1 MKDDPA
7 IQAVRDAR
15 QRISAAVG
23 RDPRKL
29 VEYYQRL
36 HRERMLAKTPR
47 AEPQDRGTGDA
58 HP

>member
-23 RDPRKL
+23 REPVLLHQVSARIILNDPGR
-29 VEYYQRL
+29 
-36 HRERMLAKTPR
+36 P
-47 AEPQDRGTGDA
+47 G
-58 HP
+58 